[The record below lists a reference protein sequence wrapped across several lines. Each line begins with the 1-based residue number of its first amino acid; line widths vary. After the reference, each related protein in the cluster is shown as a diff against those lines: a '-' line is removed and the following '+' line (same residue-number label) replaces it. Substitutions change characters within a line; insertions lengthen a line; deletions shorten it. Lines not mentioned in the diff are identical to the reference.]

1 MSIKISALP
10 SATSVGDNDLVPIVQ
25 GGETK
30 KALASAFG
38 GGGGGTSD
46 YTNLSNKPSINSV
59 TLTGNKTSGDLNLV
73 GTGDIATT
81 IDSASTNSQV
91 AGAKAVYDATLDNYS
106 TTEQMIGTWIDGKPL
121 YRKIVTNAFPQVTS
135 DGTQAYTSIDLSSL
149 SPEEVIIEW
158 ANTFNAAKTSTQM
171 FPIARNVG
179 TTSNSEL
186 IARVLYSSNYL
197 YIYCK
202 IQSYNTNTLIASI
215 LYTKTTDTATT
226 NSLNTAQ
233 LMNTGSLVGMGDRA
247 EVTVEEKAVEVEPI
261 ETLKEEKESGD
272 TI

>member
-1 MSIKISALP
+1 MKTIKKVAEVF
-10 SATSVGDNDLVPIVQ
+10 T
-25 GGETK
+25 GGNE
-30 KALASAFG
+30 
-38 GGGGGTSD
+38 
-46 YTNLSNKPSINSV
+46 
-59 TLTGNKTSGDLNLV
+59 
-73 GTGDIATT
+73 IATT
-81 IDSASTNSQV
+81 IDSTSTNSQV

-121 YRKIVTNAFPQVTS
+121 YRKIVTSAFPQVTS
-135 DGTQAYTSIDLSSL
+135 DGTQVYTSIDLSSL

-171 FPIARNVG
+171 FPIARNIG

-215 LYTKTTDTATT
+215 LYTKTTDTATQT
-226 NSLNTAQ
+226 LNLTRGTS
-233 LMNTGSLVGMGDRA
+233 TGSLVGMGDRA
-247 EVTVEEKAVEVEPI
+247 EVTVEEKTVEVEPI

>member
-1 MSIKISALP
+1 MSIKISELP

-30 KALASAFG
+30 KAPASAFG

-46 YTNLSNKPSINSV
+46 YTDLNNKPSINSV
-59 TLTGNKTSGDLNLV
+59 TLVGNKTGSDLGLGDVPV
-73 GTGDIATT
+73 GAVVQFDGDT
-81 IDSASTNSQV
+81 IPVGYEEVNGYV
-91 AGAKAVYDATLDNYS
+91 NYS
-106 TTEQMIGTWIDGKPL
+106 TTEQKIGTWIDGKPL
-121 YRKIVTNAFPQVTS
+121 YRKIVTSAFPQVTS
-135 DGTQAYTSIDLSSL
+135 DGTQVYTSIDLSSL

-171 FPIARNVG
+171 FPIARNIG

-215 LYTKTTDTATT
+215 LYTKTTDSA
-226 NSLNTAQ
+226 S
-233 LMNTGSLVGMGDRA
+233 
-247 EVTVEEKAVEVEPI
+247 
-261 ETLKEEKESGD
+261 
-272 TI
+272 